1 MWKLIE
7 GYKWPYRINEDGE
20 VQKNDGS
27 GWVSLK
33 PYLSGR
39 RRPCVKMR
47 TVNDGQADVPVT
59 NLMADMFMGGRK
71 PGECV
76 IHKNGAKMDCS
87 LSNLKKVTR
96 QDCGRLSGTC
106 RRKAVAKIAPDGEIV
121 AIYCSVHEASRCNFI
136 SMTAVWNR
144 CTNKVSDPFRLDGYN
159 YQYMKE

>member
-7 GYKWPYRINEDGE
+7 GYKWPYRINEDGV

-27 GWVSLK
+27 GWVTLK

-87 LSNLKKVTR
+87 LGNLKKGNQTR
-96 QDCGRLSGTC
+96 L
-106 RRKAVAKIAPDGEIV
+106 
-121 AIYCSVHEASRCNFI
+121 
-136 SMTAVWNR
+136 W
-144 CTNKVSDPFRLDGYN
+144 
-159 YQYMKE
+159 